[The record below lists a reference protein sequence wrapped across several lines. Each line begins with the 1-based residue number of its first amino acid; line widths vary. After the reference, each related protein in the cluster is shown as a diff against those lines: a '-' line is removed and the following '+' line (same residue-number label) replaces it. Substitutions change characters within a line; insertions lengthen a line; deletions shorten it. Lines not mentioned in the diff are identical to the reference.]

1 MTPTKRSPALDT
13 KTSQEIIQS
22 YTEGGLKLDAA
33 WERRLPTI
41 YRLMMSGATTPEIH
55 RMIGGELG
63 KIRNDVEAIR
73 YLIDA
78 IPDIERIRA
87 DISVELDQLYIDTI
101 DTLHSSDDR
110 RGGTKAKLIEQARE
124 ILMGKADL
132 YGLRSATLNVNNN
145 TRLLSIAAE
154 LRTLGSSD
162 ESKPSPTQLHLEADR
177 ERALSA
183 TDAASVGR
191 VESGDLSNW
200 RGAGWE
206 VETDGG
212 TRDELPAF
220 LESDLDRRP

>member
-1 MTPTKRSPALDT
+1 MMRKPSPALDT
-13 KTSQEIIQS
+13 PTSREIVQS

-41 YRLMMSGATTPEIH
+41 YRLMMSGVTTPEIH
-55 RMIGGELG
+55 RMIGGELR
-63 KIRNDVEAIR
+63 KVRDDVEAIR

-87 DISVELDQLYIDTI
+87 DISVELDQLYVDTI
-101 DTLHSSDDR
+101 QTLHESDDR

-154 LRTLGSSD
+154 LKNLGNTH
-162 ESKPSPTQLHLEADR
+162 ESESGSTQVYLEADR
-177 ERALSA
+177 LRAVSSA
-183 TDAASVGR
+183 SPAAVGR
-191 VESGDLSNW
+191 DEPGDSGDGW
-200 RGAGWE
+200 GASWE
-206 VETDGG
+206 EPLDVG
-212 TRDELPAF
+212 TRDELPAV
-220 LESDLDRRP
+220 LEPDLDRRA